1 MATLNMWPI
10 TEIQQYRMSPSD
22 LVPLGRRGLRS
33 LPVGTPGC
41 SKFASVVRW
50 GGPVVGLV
58 LFDSGSENRLTRHG
72 HASPLQ
78 RPEPRRPRYT
88 KVRDNPL
95 QAPSHVTQ
103 AYHLRSAHQT
113 NTILSPASKQR
124 RGRYTKNTQPECN
137 IHQYCSAAAGAMPLM
152 VQVLKPSL
160 NGMVHE
166 AELHAGEMRAQ
177 PSSVEV
183 CSTAS
188 RAVSEKKRRS
198 GMAEDGTLEEGG

>member
-124 RGRYTKNTQPECN
+124 RGRYTKTLSL
-137 IHQYCSAAAGAMPLM
+137 SATFT
-152 VQVLKPSL
+152 
-160 NGMVHE
+160 
-166 AELHAGEMRAQ
+166 
-177 PSSVEV
+177 
-183 CSTAS
+183 STAPQQQ
-188 RAVSEKKRRS
+188 APCQGRRKQ
-198 GMAEDGTLEEGG
+198 

>member
-124 RGRYTKNTQPECN
+124 RGRYTKTLSL
-137 IHQYCSAAAGAMPLM
+137 SATFT
-152 VQVLKPSL
+152 
-160 NGMVHE
+160 
-166 AELHAGEMRAQ
+166 
-177 PSSVEV
+177 
-183 CSTAS
+183 STAPQQQAPCRSWS
-188 RAVSEKKRRS
+188 RS
-198 GMAEDGTLEEGG
+198 